1 MTMTQGRRSLL
12 STVNACISYVMYS
25 WNHRSRSAC
34 LVRPVNS
41 YAGRGG
47 KLTTTIGYRI
57 LEDRVRRHGDTEIAE
72 KLSFIVGD
80 ETDQLEMTDDELYDE
95 VMVYLQT

>member
-1 MTMTQGRRSLL
+1 MEPQESICL
-12 STVNACISYVMYS
+12 SGSSCE
-25 WNHRSRSAC
+25 
-34 LVRPVNS
+34 

-57 LEDRVRRHGDTEIAE
+57 LEDRVRRHGDTEVAK

-80 ETDQLEMTDDELYDE
+80 EIDQLEMTDDELHDE
-95 VMVYLQT
+95 VMAYLQTWTIL

>member
-1 MTMTQGRRSLL
+1 MEPQESICL
-12 STVNACISYVMYS
+12 SGSSCE
-25 WNHRSRSAC
+25 
-34 LVRPVNS
+34 

-57 LEDRVRRHGDTEIAE
+57 LEDRVRRHGDTEVAK

-80 ETDQLEMTDDELYDE
+80 EIDQLEMTDDELHDE
-95 VMVYLQT
+95 VMAYLQTWAIF